1 MAKIE
6 TSTVDT
12 STVLLGNNDFETGL
26 LAAVPANTIV
36 KAGTYLKRD
45 GEKFAVLTNPASEKV
60 VGIVPFDVEN
70 EKSSVA
76 DVPFRALIAGRVRAD
91 KVLLNGNKPTVEQ
104 LDMLRACGISPSSAP
119 AIKTTGN
126 SSPFDA

>member
-6 TSTVDT
+6 TSTVDAG
-12 STVLLGNNDFETGL
+12 TVVLGNNDFETGL

-91 KVLLNGNKPTVEQ
+91 KVFLNGNKPTVEQ
-104 LDMLRACGISPSSAP
+104 LDMLRTCGIIPVAVTDISQTA
-119 AIKTTGN
+119 
-126 SSPFDA
+126 

>member
-12 STVLLGNNDFETGL
+12 STVVLGNNDFETGL
-26 LAAVPANTIV
+26 LPANTIV

-45 GEKFAVLTNPASEKV
+45 GEKFAVLTTPASEKV

-91 KVLLNGNKPTVEQ
+91 KVLLDGNKPTVEQ
-104 LDMLRACGISPSSAP
+104 LDMLRSCGIIPVTVTDVSQTA
-119 AIKTTGN
+119 
-126 SSPFDA
+126 

>member
-12 STVLLGNNDFETGL
+12 SAVLLGNNDFETGL

-91 KVLLNGNKPTVEQ
+91 KVLLNGNKPAVEQ
-104 LDMLRACGISPSSAP
+104 LDMLRTCGIIPVAVTDVSQTA
-119 AIKTTGN
+119 
-126 SSPFDA
+126 

>member
-12 STVLLGNNDFETGL
+12 STVLLGNNDFESGL

-91 KVLLNGNKPTVEQ
+91 KVLLNGNKPAVEQ
-104 LDMLRACGISPSSAP
+104 LDMLRACGIIPVAVTDVSQTA
-119 AIKTTGN
+119 
-126 SSPFDA
+126 

>member
-12 STVLLGNNDFETGL
+12 STVVLGNNDFETGL

-45 GEKFAVLTNPASEKV
+45 GEKFAVLTTPASEKV

-91 KVLLNGNKPTVEQ
+91 KVLLNGNKPAVEQ
-104 LDMLRACGISPSSAP
+104 LDMLRACGIIPVAVTDVSQTA
-119 AIKTTGN
+119 
-126 SSPFDA
+126 

>member
-91 KVLLNGNKPTVEQ
+91 KVLLNGNKPAVEQ
-104 LDMLRACGISPSSAP
+104 LDMLRACGIIPVAVTDVSQTA
-119 AIKTTGN
+119 
-126 SSPFDA
+126 

>member
-6 TSTVDT
+6 TSTVDAG
-12 STVLLGNNDFETGL
+12 TVVLGNNDFETGL

-91 KVLLNGNKPTVEQ
+91 KVLLNGNKPAVEQ
-104 LDMLRACGISPSSAP
+104 LDMLRACGIIPVAVTDVSQTA
-119 AIKTTGN
+119 
-126 SSPFDA
+126 

>member
-12 STVLLGNNDFETGL
+12 SAVLLGNNDFETGL

-70 EKSSVA
+70 EKNSVA
-76 DVPFRALIAGRVRAD
+76 DVPFRALIAGRVRSD
-91 KVLLNGNKPTVEQ
+91 KVLLNGNKPAVEQ
-104 LDMLRACGISPSSAP
+104 LDMLRACGIIPVAVTDVSQTA
-119 AIKTTGN
+119 
-126 SSPFDA
+126 

>member
-12 STVLLGNNDFETGL
+12 STVVLGNNDFETGL

-70 EKSSVA
+70 EKSSIA

-104 LDMLRACGISPSSAP
+104 LDMLRAYGIIPVTVTDVSQTA
-119 AIKTTGN
+119 
-126 SSPFDA
+126 

>member
-12 STVLLGNNDFETGL
+12 SAVLLGNNDFETGL

-60 VGIVPFDVEN
+60 VGIDVEN

-91 KVLLNGNKPTVEQ
+91 KVLLNGNKPAVEQ
-104 LDMLRACGISPSSAP
+104 LDMLRACGIIPVTVTDVSQTA
-119 AIKTTGN
+119 
-126 SSPFDA
+126 

>member
-12 STVLLGNNDFETGL
+12 SIVLLGNNDFETGL

-91 KVLLNGNKPTVEQ
+91 KVLLNGNKPAVEQ
-104 LDMLRACGISPSSAP
+104 LDMLRACGIIPVAVTDVSQTA
-119 AIKTTGN
+119 
-126 SSPFDA
+126 

>member
-12 STVLLGNNDFETGL
+12 STVVLGNNDFETGL

-104 LDMLRACGISPSSAP
+104 LDMLRACGIIPVNVTDVSQTA
-119 AIKTTGN
+119 
-126 SSPFDA
+126 

>member
-6 TSTVDT
+6 TSTVDAG
-12 STVLLGNNDFETGL
+12 TVVLGNNDFETGL

-91 KVLLNGNKPTVEQ
+91 KVLLNGNKPAVEQ
-104 LDMLRACGISPSSAP
+104 LDMLRAGGIIPVTVTDVSQTA
-119 AIKTTGN
+119 
-126 SSPFDA
+126 

>member
-6 TSTVDT
+6 TTTVDAG
-12 STVLLGNNDFETGL
+12 TVVLGNNDFETGL

-91 KVLLNGNKPTVEQ
+91 KVLLNGNKPAVEQ
-104 LDMLRACGISPSSAP
+104 LDMLRACGIIPVAVTDVSQTA
-119 AIKTTGN
+119 
-126 SSPFDA
+126 

>member
-45 GEKFAVLTNPASEKV
+45 GEKFAVLTTPASEKV

-70 EKSSVA
+70 EKGSVA

-91 KVLLNGNKPTVEQ
+91 KVLLNGNKPAVEQ
-104 LDMLRACGISPSSAP
+104 LDMLRACGIITVTVTDVSQ
-119 AIKTTGN
+119 TG
-126 SSPFDA
+126 

>member
-12 STVLLGNNDFETGL
+12 STVVLGNNDFETGL

-91 KVLLNGNKPTVEQ
+91 KVLLNGNKPAVEQ
-104 LDMLRACGISPSSAP
+104 LDMLRARGIIPVTVTDVSQTA
-119 AIKTTGN
+119 
-126 SSPFDA
+126 

>member
-12 STVLLGNNDFETGL
+12 STVVLGNNDFETGL

-91 KVLLNGNKPTVEQ
+91 KVLLNGNKPAVEQ
-104 LDMLRACGISPSSAP
+104 LDMLRACGIIPVAVTDVSQTA
-119 AIKTTGN
+119 
-126 SSPFDA
+126 

>member
-12 STVLLGNNDFETGL
+12 SAVLLGNNDFETGL

-70 EKSSVA
+70 EKNSVA
-76 DVPFRALIAGRVRAD
+76 DVPFRALIAGRVRSD
-91 KVLLNGNKPTVEQ
+91 KVLLNGNKPAVEQ
-104 LDMLRACGISPSSAP
+104 LDMLRACGIIPVTVTDVSQTA
-119 AIKTTGN
+119 
-126 SSPFDA
+126 

>member
-12 STVLLGNNDFETGL
+12 STVVLGNNDFETGL

-104 LDMLRACGISPSSAP
+104 LDMLRAYGIIPVTVTDVSQTA
-119 AIKTTGN
+119 
-126 SSPFDA
+126 

>member
-6 TSTVDT
+6 TSTIDT
-12 STVLLGNNDFETGL
+12 SAVLLGNNDFETGL

-45 GEKFAVLTNPASEKV
+45 GEKFAVLTNSASEKV

-91 KVLLNGNKPTVEQ
+91 KVLLNGNKPAVEQ
-104 LDMLRACGISPSSAP
+104 LDMLRACGIIPVAVTDVSQTA
-119 AIKTTGN
+119 
-126 SSPFDA
+126 

>member
-12 STVLLGNNDFETGL
+12 STVVLGNNDFETGL

-45 GEKFAVLTNPASEKV
+45 GEKFAVLTTPASEKV

-76 DVPFRALIAGRVRAD
+76 DVPFRALIAGRVRSD
-91 KVLLNGNKPTVEQ
+91 KVLLNGNKPAVEQ
-104 LDMLRACGISPSSAP
+104 LDMLRACGIIPVAVTDVSQTA
-119 AIKTTGN
+119 
-126 SSPFDA
+126 

>member
-12 STVLLGNNDFETGL
+12 STVVLGNNDFETGL

-45 GEKFAVLTNPASEKV
+45 GEKFAVLTTPASEKV

-91 KVLLNGNKPTVEQ
+91 KVLLNGNKPTGEQ
-104 LDMLRACGISPSSAP
+104 LDMLRACGIIPVTVTDVSQTA
-119 AIKTTGN
+119 
-126 SSPFDA
+126 